1 MESVVNE
8 SDLTKQVRLAVGA
21 MEGVVLWR
29 NNCGVAEHWNGRNVS
44 RVVYG
49 LAKGSA
55 DLVGIVRADNG
66 TGRFVALELKALRGR
81 ETPEQRQWLALVR
94 AKGGYSAVMRSVDEA
109 VAAIEAARRGEP

>member
-1 MESVVNE
+1 MSER
-8 SDLTKQVRLAVGA
+8 DLQHDVRLALGRI
-21 MEGVVLWR
+21 EGLVLWR

-55 DLVGIVRADNG
+55 DLVGIVRAENG
-66 TGRFVALELKALRGR
+66 IGRFVALELKALRGR

-94 AKGGYSAVMRSVDEA
+94 AVGGYSAVVRSVDEA